1 MNFNRQT
8 KTRLAG
14 LCAFLI
20 CFFMTAVQAVAAD
33 SVPAVH
39 FEFPVKANGETCRTQ
54 RWQQMDIS
62 DEKELFLSLPFN
74 TQDSELTVFFDYAN
88 KVSIDGLQVENGDNI
103 PPLSG
108 GMHEINIDDAV
119 YSLRVFYLSDIPT
132 AYITT
137 ESGSLDRVYSDK
149 NYKEQAYMVIADG
162 AETEYAG
169 GLEYIKGRGNNTWT
183 MPKRPFNI
191 KTETKQDLFGMGK
204 SKKWSLLANYND
216 MSGIRN
222 KIACDYANS
231 AGMKYNSNSHIL
243 DLYINGEYM
252 GNYTLIERVE
262 IGENRI
268 EIYNLEKET
277 EKANNKTELEK
288 CSITDTRGKSKEY
301 VPGSYKYV
309 NVPENP
315 ENIEGGYLIEF
326 EIFDGE
332 RYNEAKSGFI
342 TDRGQPILIKSP
354 EYPSKEQVE
363 YIREYYQ
370 DFENAVLDED
380 GVNSKG
386 IHYSEYLDVE
396 SMAKMYVFQEYVKN
410 LDAAVASFYFYKD
423 LNGKLTAGPVWDFD
437 HALGSHTERYERFLD
452 DPEGYWVTDLLMY
465 DGAKTFTRGIF
476 SLLCGHT
483 EFREMAAQQWEQYFL
498 PESEQMLDEI
508 LQTGNAIRASMEA
521 DKTRWTKEG
530 PRSYEE
536 SAVMYA
542 DSIEDIYNFMKNRRV
557 FMNRVFTTDRFYV
570 KYHSNGLDQ
579 LMIDY
584 GVYRKGDGLYV
595 RGGEYQL
602 ENIVFTGW
610 NTMPDGSGDEY
621 IPGQVYPV
629 SDNITLY
636 AQWKKISIFERIISF
651 VYNIIH

>member
-1 MNFNRQT
+1 MYFT
-8 KTRLAG
+8 KKINGVL
-14 LCAFLI
+14 LQFCSVLLFFLI
-20 CFFMTAVQAVAAD
+20 FSVRADAAD
-33 SVPAVH
+33 NIPDIS
-39 FEFPVKANGETCRTQ
+39 FEFPIKATGDMYSTQ
-54 RWQQMDIS
+54 RWQQMNIS
-62 DEKELFLSLPFN
+62 DENEIFISLPRN
-74 TQDSELTVFFDYAN
+74 VKHDNIKIIFDYPDSI
-88 KVSIDGLQVENGDNI
+88 SIDNTIVRSGEALPALTEGLHT
-103 PPLSG
+103 LTT
-108 GMHEINIDDAV
+108 DDMT

-137 ESGSLDRVYSDK
+137 ESGSLDRVYFDK

-169 GLEYIKGRGNNTWT
+169 RLEYIKGRGNNTWT

-191 KTETKQDLFGMGK
+191 KTETKQDFFGMGK
-204 SKKWSLLANYND
+204 AKKWALLAIYND
-216 MSGIRN
+216 MTGIRN

-268 EIYNLEKET
+268 EIYDLEKET
-277 EKANNKTELEK
+277 ENINEK
-288 CSITDTRGKSKEY
+288 IDFENCTVVDTRNDNKKLI
-301 VPGSYKYV
+301 PGSYRYV
-309 NVPENP
+309 NIPETPN
-315 ENIEGGYLIEF
+315 NIDGGYLIEF
-326 EIFDGE
+326 EIFD
-332 RYNEAKSGFI
+332 RYDEAATGFI
-342 TDRGQPILIKSP
+342 SDYGQPIIIKSP
-354 EYPSKEQVE
+354 EYASKEQVE
-363 YIREYYQ
+363 YIRQYYQ

-380 GVNSKG
+380 GYNDKG

-396 SMAKMYVFQEYVKN
+396 SMAKMYVFQEYIKN

-423 LNGKLTAGPVWDFD
+423 LNGKLVCGPAWDFD
-437 HALGSHTERYERFLD
+437 HALGSHTERYERHLD

-508 LQTGNAIRASMEA
+508 QQIGSTIKASMEA

-536 SAVMYA
+536 SAEMYKE
-542 DSIEDIYNFMKNRRV
+542 SIDELYSFMEKRRM

-570 KYHSNGLDQ
+570 KYHSNGLEQ

-584 GVYRKGDGLYV
+584 GVYKKGDGVYI
-595 RGGEYQL
+595 RGGEYEL
-602 ENIVFTGW
+602 KNTVFNGW
-610 NTMPDGSGDEY
+610 NTMPDGSGEEY
-621 IPGQVYPV
+621 IPGQVYPI
-629 SDNITLY
+629 SENITLY
-636 AQWKKISIFERIISF
+636 AQWHKISMFERIISF
-651 VYNIIH
+651 FYNIIH